1 MFQCLPLMG
10 LLGGCDV
17 ATSRLLRDRVA
28 RTGTP
33 GGNYQVEVDH
43 LRPGPRL
50 RVGGIKP
57 DHLNVLVQSGGNWPP
72 IVVRREDNT
81 IIDGCYRYLAAQRL
95 GHSHMDC
102 IYYDGGSDEAFMEGL
117 RRNLHH
123 GLPLSLKERESAA
136 RTVLAFHLEWSDRRL
151 GEACGLS
158 PGTVGQLR
166 SSLGHSPDQNG
177 HLNTRWG
184 RDGKRYHADLGAL
197 RQRISTAI
205 REKPEGSLR
214 SIAQATGTSP
224 ATVRAVKA
232 RLAESDRTDSESSV
246 EPATAPSLSSSSRI
260 TDAALLSTRE
270 GTSFAKW
277 FERTSIDEEWRD
289 LAQGIPVS
297 RIYEVA
303 DEARRRAQRWLV
315 LASWLETR
323 ATRP

>member
-1 MFQCLPLMG
+1 MSQLVGFYEIESPVPER
-10 LLGGCDV
+10 LG
-17 ATSRLLRDRVA
+17 AIT
-28 RTGTP
+28 
-33 GGNYQVEVDH
+33 QVEVDH

-57 DHLNVLVQSGGNWPP
+57 DHLDVLVQSGGNWPP

-95 GHSHMDC
+95 GHTHMDC
-102 IYYDGGSDEAFMEGL
+102 IYYDGGSDEAFMEAL

-136 RTVLAFHLEWSDRRL
+136 RTVLAFHPEWSDRRL

-232 RLAESDRTDSESSV
+232 RLAESDRADSESSV

>member
-1 MFQCLPLMG
+1 MSQLVGFYEIESPVPER
-10 LLGGCDV
+10 LG
-17 ATSRLLRDRVA
+17 AIT
-28 RTGTP
+28 
-33 GGNYQVEVDH
+33 QVEVDH

-57 DHLNVLVQSGGNWPP
+57 DHLDVLVQSGGNWPP

-102 IYYDGGSDEAFMEGL
+102 IYYDGGSDEAFMEAL

-136 RTVLAFHLEWSDRRL
+136 RTVLAFHPEWSDRRL
-151 GEACGLS
+151 SEACGLS

-232 RLAESDRTDSESSV
+232 RLAESDRADSKSSV
-246 EPATAPSLSSSSRI
+246 EPATAPSLSSSTRI

-303 DEARRRAQRWLV
+303 DEARRRAQHWLV